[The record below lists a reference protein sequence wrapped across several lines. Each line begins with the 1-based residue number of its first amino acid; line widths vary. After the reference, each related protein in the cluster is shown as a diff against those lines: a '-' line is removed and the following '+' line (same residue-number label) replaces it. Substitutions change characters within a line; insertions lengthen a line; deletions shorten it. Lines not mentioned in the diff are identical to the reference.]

1 MNNYYGE
8 PEFKCIADSN
18 HLKFSGAMGFN
29 SYPKVLEKIFL
40 LSEKNNVKYI
50 ILDFSM
56 IGRIINC
63 EMLPIIAAVI
73 DYRENRKTNFKLILP
88 KTDSWKRLFLNTNYA
103 HHIEPKSFD
112 KTNLDSLSNFP
123 ATVFKGDDLRNQN
136 VSDIMKIVL
145 QTITKISRE
154 SFRHLEWA
162 LNEITDNVLVHSE
175 SQIGGLIQMN
185 QFPKKKIF
193 EFTVADFGVGIPRTL
208 QRAYKFQSPEQA
220 LELAIKE
227 GVTGNKTK
235 GQGNGLFG
243 TYELCARS
251 KGAFKIHSGHGMLIF
266 AKEKLRL
273 NNVREN
279 FRGTYINARIHC
291 DTPDLLDEILKFD
304 GQKHL
309 SSDLIESKFETVEGD
324 IIYFKLTENTKS
336 TGSRDSGLRVRRK
349 IRNLY
354 EMDTSKKISIDMS
367 DVAIMSSSFADEV
380 FGKLVKELETD
391 KKETLEQEARSIN
404 QKINAEIYKIYE
416 IDSDTIEKVE
426 SNLNS

>member
-1 MNNYYGE
+1 MSNYYGE
-8 PEFKCIADSN
+8 PEFKCIADSH
-18 HLKFSGAMGFN
+18 HLKFSGSMGFN
-29 SYPKVLEKIFL
+29 SYPKVLEKIYF

-56 IGRIINC
+56 IERIINC

-88 KTDSWKRLFLNTNYA
+88 KNDYWKKLFLNTNYA
-103 HHIEPKSFD
+103 HYIEPKSFD
-112 KTNLDSLSNFP
+112 RTNLDSLSNFP
-123 ATVFKGDDLRNQN
+123 ATVFKGDDLRSQN
-136 VSDIMKIVL
+136 VSDIMNIIL

-162 LNEITDNVLVHSE
+162 LNEITDNVLLHSE

-251 KGAFKIHSGHGMLIF
+251 NGAFKIHSGHGILLY
-266 AKEKLRL
+266 ASEKLRL
-273 NNVREN
+273 KNVTEN
-279 FRGTYINARIHC
+279 FRGTYINAQIHC
-291 DTPDLLDEILKFD
+291 DRPDLLDEILQFD
-304 GQKHL
+304 GKKH
-309 SSDLIESKFETVEGD
+309 SSTDLIENKFETSED
-324 IIYFKLTENTKS
+324 NIIHFKLIDNTKS
-336 TGSRDSGLRVRRK
+336 TGSRESGLRVRRT
-349 IRNLY
+349 IRNLF
-354 EMDTSKKISIDMS
+354 EMDRKKKISIDMEGI
-367 DVAIMSSSFADEV
+367 AIMSSSFADEV
-380 FGKLVKELETD
+380 FGKLVKEIGIVRFTQSF
-391 KKETLEQEARSIN
+391 TMIN
-404 QKINAEIYKIYE
+404 ISKINENL
-416 IDSDTIEKVE
+416 IDRAISQRMSFKE
-426 SNLNS
+426 